1 MVRRKINN
9 KNNNNNNNM
18 ANRESIIHDE
28 IMFGNL
34 KVQNRN

>member
-9 KNNNNNNNM
+9 KNNNM